1 MSAAI
6 TIALL
11 LLSTTFV
18 ESLKSLKDQTEEER
32 FPQKLQQ
39 HENRKGNPNK
49 EEILSDEVFPGSCRT
64 CKIIVSKVQKEI
76 GSDKSKEK
84 IRRLLDGACNKLK
97 FSLLKV
103 ACRKILKTVK
113 NKLIDA
119 LTNGKSART
128 ICTNL
133 KLCKATFL

>member
-1 MSAAI
+1 QTQNDTMTHS
-6 TIALL
+6 
-11 LLSTTFV
+11 LSSLSVPRKAVWESSDTTKINV
-18 ESLKSLKDQTEEER
+18 TNK
-32 FPQKLQQ
+32 
-39 HENRKGNPNK
+39 PNMHGC
-49 EEILSDEVFPGSCRT
+49 ILWDEVFPGSCRT
-64 CKIIVSKVQKEI
+64 CMTIVSRVQKQI
-76 GSDKSKEK
+76 GSDKSKDK

-97 FSLLKV
+97 FNFLKS

-119 LTNGKSART
+119 LTNGKSAKT

>member
-1 MSAAI
+1 MSPAI

-18 ESLKSLKDQTEEER
+18 ESLKSLKDQTKEH
-32 FPQKLQQ
+32 FPQ
-39 HENRKGNPNK
+39 HEKKKGDHNK
-49 EEILSDEVFPGSCRT
+49 EKILSDEVFPGSCRT
-64 CKIIVSKVQKEI
+64 CMTIVSRVQKQI
-76 GSDKSKEK
+76 GSDKSKDK

-97 FSLLKV
+97 FRLLKS

-119 LTNGKSART
+119 LTNGKSAKT

-133 KLCKATFL
+133 KLCKATIL

>member
-1 MSAAI
+1 MSPAI
-6 TIALL
+6 TIGLL

-18 ESLKSLKDQTEEER
+18 ASLKTLKDQTKEEH
-32 FPQKLQQ
+32 FPQ
-39 HENRKGNPNK
+39 HEKKKGDHNK
-49 EEILSDEVFPGSCRT
+49 EEILWDEVFPGSCRT
-64 CKIIVSKVQKEI
+64 CMTIVSRVQKQI
-76 GSDKSKEK
+76 GSDKSKDK

-97 FSLLKV
+97 FNFLKS

-119 LTNGKSART
+119 LTNGKSAKT